1 MALDKDFFVTP
12 YSSSHR
18 QYEALRAYYVEGL
31 PASVVAER
39 FGYSYAGFRVM
50 LHKINKKIK
59 SDTEEF
65 EQYFF
70 NQKRVGRK
78 PKPEKNQTDEL
89 IIQLRKK
96 YLSVPDIKAILDT
109 LEYSVCETYIY
120 KVLKSNGFARLPRR
134 NQEVKTEVLS
144 NASLK
149 APESVKLDF
158 VPESFTATN
167 LGLLCLIPYLERYK
181 IDQILS
187 NSTYPETNAIDRTS
201 SLLSFIALKLC
212 NVKRYSRDDIWCM
225 DRGLGLF
232 AGLNVLPKATW
243 FSSYSHRVTRNMN
256 LDLLRKVHGV
266 WLEHNLLCDTA
277 NLDFT
282 TLPYWGDDSHLEN
295 NWSGTRHKSMPS
307 ILAVLAQD
315 PDTGIITYSDTNIRH
330 ENKNQ
335 VVLEFLDFY
344 AEQSDINLRY
354 LVFDSKFT
362 TYENLGQLNQ
372 KGIKFL
378 TIRRRG
384 KNIIDQLNQ
393 LPLSDWRKVRV
404 PDSTGKGRV
413 LSVNDQRINLRDYG
427 GELRQVAISGHGRI
441 KPALIITNDFDLT
454 CSEIIR
460 KYARRWLVEKDISQQ
475 IEFFHFN
482 RISSSMVIKVDFD
495 LTMSILANN
504 LLRLFATDLQ
514 GGYSRLNPESLYT
527 KFLQNSGRVNISNS
541 HIEIMLRKKRNLP
554 AILSAT
560 QKFRE
565 KPSRIFEGRRLII
578 SGDSRS

>member
-1 MALDKDFFVTP
+1 MDKDFFATP

-31 PASVVAER
+31 PASVAADK

-50 LHKINKKIK
+50 LHKVKKKI
-59 SDTEEF
+59 SGDTEQF
-65 EQYFF
+65 SRYFF
-70 NQKRVGRK
+70 NQRTVGRK
-78 PKPEKNQTDEL
+78 PKLEKNQTDEL

-96 YLSVPDIKAILDT
+96 YLSVPDIKSILDT
-109 LEYSVCETYIY
+109 LEYSVSETYIY
-120 KVLKSNGFARLPRR
+120 KVLTSNGFARLPRR
-134 NQEVKTEVLS
+134 NQEVKTQVLS

-149 APESVKLDF
+149 APQSVKIDF
-158 VPESFTATN
+158 VPESFRANN
-167 LGLLCLIPYLERYK
+167 LGILCLIPYIERYEIDK
-181 IDQILS
+181 ILNDS
-187 NSTYPETNAIDRTS
+187 EYPETKAIDRTS
-201 SLLSFIALKLC
+201 SLLSFIALKLS

-232 AGLNVLPKATW
+232 ARLNVLPKAAW

-256 LDLLRKVHGV
+256 LDLLRKLHQV
-266 WLEHNLLCDTA
+266 WLEHNLLSDTI

-282 TLPYWGDDSHLEN
+282 TIPYWGDDSHLEN
-295 NWSGTRHKSMPS
+295 NWSGTRHQSMAS

-315 PDTGIITYSDTNIRH
+315 PDTGIITYGDTNIRH

-344 AEQSDINLRY
+344 AEQSDIKPRY

-362 TYENLGQLNQ
+362 IYKNLGLLNQ

-384 KNIIDQLNQ
+384 KNIIDELNE
-393 LPLSDWRKVRV
+393 LPLSDWSKVRV
-404 PDSTGKGRV
+404 QDSTGKGRV
-413 LSVNDQRINLRDYG
+413 ISVNDQIISLKDYG
-427 GELRQVAISGHGRI
+427 GELRQVAIAGHGRI
-441 KPALIITNDFDLT
+441 KPALIITNDFELT
-454 CSEIIR
+454 CSEVIR

-504 LLRLFATDLQ
+504 LLRLFAADLQ
-514 GGYSRLNPESLYT
+514 GGYSRLTPESLYS
-527 KFLQNSGRVNISNS
+527 KFLQNSGRVKISNS
-541 HIEIMLRKKRNLP
+541 QIEIMLHKKRNLP

-565 KPSRIFEGRRLII
+565 KPSRIFYGRRLII